1 MDYKKMQKLLQAA
14 WNHFI
19 LPPLSWKKGGKQ
31 DVRPNLLAGPA
42 NILDT
47 KPTSVTGG
55 MDFSEEWTLD
65 ESIAAVHTG
74 TPYDRD
80 FYDFWGDDL
89 LLG

>member
-1 MDYKKMQKLLQAA
+1 
-14 WNHFI
+14 
-19 LPPLSWKKGGKQ
+19 
-31 DVRPNLLAGPA
+31 LAGPA

-65 ESIAAVHTG
+65 ESIAAVRTG

-80 FYDFWGDDL
+80 FYDF
-89 LLG
+89 